1 MTHTGGAVQSELKY
15 EITTLCQVDQKRYRA
30 RPETVWLMPKIKTG
44 KSDENPKETA
54 KAKWRVS

>member
-1 MTHTGGAVQSELKY
+1 MTHTGGAAQSELKY

-54 KAKWRVS
+54 KAK